1 MFHDSHTTCFYL
13 FSKCEFN
20 SYFKREIKHRGKW
33 SEQKKR
39 WKGRERGKRWNAMI
53 EIKRA
58 IRKKIDLAYLDV
70 ESPVDLWPWMT
81 SFWWFSNCWKLVLI
95 WQVSFAKASMC
106 VLVAQSCPTFCDSM
120 DCSLPNSSVHGIL
133 QVRILEC
140 VAFSRG
146 SLWPRDGTRV
156 PRIVSRFFTI
166 CHQGSPFTNGDL
178 ILNYLF
184 YLHL

>member
-1 MFHDSHTTCFYL
+1 MEWTEKEMEGERDREEV
-13 FSKCEFN
+13 KCYDRNKKSNKE
-20 SYFKREIKHRGKW
+20 EDW
-33 SEQKKR
+33 SGILECR
-39 WKGRERGKRWNAMI
+39 
-53 EIKRA
+53 
-58 IRKKIDLAYLDV
+58 

-166 CHQGSPFTNGDL
+166 CHQGSPFTMV
-178 ILNYLF
+178 I
-184 YLHL
+184 